1 MSPTRSKSQPT
12 RPQPPLRTSGT
23 SHSHG
28 QKKSSSSSASA
39 STFKSA
45 PKSSFISQLRSLNPS
60 KTEDVEPN
68 YQRAEGFSEKPVTS
82 QARGPVRDDTLT
94 VVEDLEPGPSDH
106 KPPADDPSFEKL
118 EPNSGIRLKLINQTG
133 YFITYLICVLQL
145 PKTVS

>member
-1 MSPTRSKSQPT
+1 M
-12 RPQPPLRTSGT
+12 
-23 SHSHG
+23 
-28 QKKSSSSSASA
+28 
-39 STFKSA
+39 
-45 PKSSFISQLRSLNPS
+45 
-60 KTEDVEPN
+60 EPN

-82 QARGPVRDDTLT
+82 QAKGPVRDDTLT
-94 VVEDLEPGPSDH
+94 VVEELEPGPSDH